1 MRKNDQVIREL
12 MKFKTKSNRS
22 NQQAFYLCMT
32 TFSLG
37 GKPQILQES
46 EKSSRETVKLLLLPT
61 VTICMIKY
69 TTT

>member
-22 NQQAFYLCMT
+22 NQQAFYLYMT

-37 GKPQILQES
+37 GKNPDL
-46 EKSSRETVKLLLLPT
+46 KGVREEFKRNS
-61 VTICMIKY
+61 
-69 TTT
+69 